1 MSAGHN
7 LLGLVAAVQS
17 ALSANMEPDGPND
30 HETLATLVGLMDGPE
45 QRAAEGQAQQ
55 DETDGELWRFLLRTI
70 PEGTPENLI
79 MHGLTDEFEAEPAD
93 QVEAFRSHLA
103 KGLAMFKAAV

>member
-1 MSAGHN
+1 MGGRS
-7 LLGLVAAVQS
+7 LLQLVAAVQA
-17 ALSANMEPDGPND
+17 ALTANMTPDGPND
-30 HETLATLVGLMDGPE
+30 HETLVTLAGLMDCAE

-70 PEGTPENLI
+70 PDGTPENLV

-103 KGLAMFKAAV
+103 KGLAQLKAEVH